1 MFPNDERNVA
11 ADPNDQISPENSA
24 SDILRCHYE
33 TLSKHLLH
41 LINVAQLLCKE
52 KVITDETLS
61 LVLDNGRSEL
71 DKRTILLRAIRHA
84 IRMSN
89 DNLAK
94 FASVLNRFTENVQVG
109 IAIFNDYG

>member
-1 MFPNDERNVA
+1 MFLNDERNVG
-11 ADPNDQISPENSA
+11 PENSA
-24 SDILRCHYE
+24 SDILRCHYK
-33 TLSKHLLH
+33 TLSQYLPH
-41 LINVAQLLCKE
+41 LINVAQLLCEE

-61 LVLDNGRSEL
+61 LVQDDGQSES
-71 DKRTILLRAIRHA
+71 DKRTVLLRAIRHA